1 LFLKDSTHF
10 ATSGDGWVD
19 AYALA
24 VVVIAF
30 GAYSQGLPRR
40 WEDAARGS

>member
-1 LFLKDSTHF
+1 LQHQEM
-10 ATSGDGWVD
+10 GGWMQSN

-40 WEDAARGS
+40 WEDAAQGS